1 MQERRLNKIARLIQK
16 ELAEMFLTETRQM
29 PGVIVSVTNVRPTSD
44 MSLCRIYLSI
54 YPSERAE
61 EMIELLRKN
70 AVSVRYTL
78 GTRLRSQLR
87 TIPELQF
94 FIDDSLD
101 YLEHIDKLLGK

>member
-70 AVSVRYTL
+70 AASVRYML
-78 GTRLRSQLR
+78 GTRLRNQLR

>member
-70 AVSVRYTL
+70 APSVRYTL
-78 GTRLRSQLR
+78 GMRLRNQLR